1 MARKHLVSVLAVG
14 VLAFGASSLGGA
26 ALAQVPANI
35 AKALADPARPAAD
48 TARDAARHPGEVLAL
63 AEVKPGDTV
72 VDYIMGGGYFTR
84 LISAAVGPNG
94 TVYAYQPAEFIKFKA
109 QYGEDQKAVAAALSN
124 VKPLNGPM
132 TALDLPDNA
141 DVVITVQNYH
151 DMHLKPFPV
160 DTAAKA
166 NAEIFKSLK
175 PGGVFLVIDHAAAAG
190 SGITAADSLH
200 RIDIAAVKSEVEA
213 AGFKLEA
220 ESPLLASSADPH
232 TASVFDPAIRGKT
245 DQFILKFRKPK

>member
-1 MARKHLVSVLAVG
+1 MARKHVVSFMAVLA
-14 VLAFGASSLGGA
+14 LGAGGA
-26 ALAQVPANI
+26 AFAEVPANI
-35 AKALADPARPAAD
+35 AKALADPSRPAAES
-48 TARDAARHPGEVLAL
+48 ARDAARHPGEVLAL

-72 VDYIMGGGYFTR
+72 VDYVMGGGYFTR
-84 LISAAVGPNG
+84 IISGAVGSGG
-94 TVYAYQPAEFIKFKA
+94 TVYAYQPAEFIKFMPK
-109 QYGEDQKAVAAALSN
+109 YGEDQKTVVAALSN
-124 VKPLNGPM
+124 AKPLNGPL
-132 TALDLPDNA
+132 TALDLPDNVDA
-141 DVVITVQNYH
+141 VITVQNYH

-175 PGGVFLVIDHAAAAG
+175 PGGVFLVVDHAATAG
-190 SGITAADSLH
+190 SGVTAADSLH

-220 ESPLLASSADPH
+220 ESPLLASAADPR
-232 TASVFDPAIRGKT
+232 TASVFDPSIRGKT